1 MYLTIN
7 SPLSWEEH
15 SYFTYFL
22 QHSLLGMKWYNLVRK
37 SLWNCYWQMIC
48 LKHFSQN
55 QNYVAMIAQ
64 MASII
69 SLHTSQNPTEPWW
82 HYMGGGCAR
91 IVKMFLQG
99 VSWGGHAEFRL
110 YFFFS
115 FFLLLSTLVERRCC
129 RIQATLLQN
138 KERCQSKS
146 CQKLYFGTARV
157 RASSVNQHFPL
168 RRWWFSFHCG
178 VVVRARSRFNERSSS
193 N

>member
-110 YFFFS
+110 YFFLFLFALVYFS
-115 FFLLLSTLVERRCC
+115 WKEMLQNSSHVTPEQREMSEQILSEVIFWHSEGQSEFCKSTLSSAAVVIFFSLWCRR
-129 RIQATLLQN
+129 
-138 KERCQSKS
+138 E
-146 CQKLYFGTARV
+146 
-157 RASSVNQHFPL
+157 SSFKV
-168 RRWWFSFHCG
+168 
-178 VVVRARSRFNERSSS
+178 
-193 N
+193 